1 MIKRE
6 ICYELKRCAGLL
18 PVVTLLGPR
27 QSGKTTIVRH
37 VFNGFSYANLEDS
50 QVFELARTDSRLFFK
65 QFAPPVIIDEIQ
77 RLPNLL
83 RDIQVLVDEDGK
95 PGRYV
100 LTGSHQPM
108 LQAEVSQS
116 LAGRTTLSTLL
127 PLSIRELGVTPSRDE
142 LLFSGFLPRIH
153 ASRLPP
159 RRILSDYLRTYVE
172 RDARQLVNVKDWQR
186 FETFLRLLAGRVGQ
200 VANLES
206 LSGDVGVSST
216 TLKNWLSVL
225 EASFVIFRLPPYYRN
240 FGKRFVKS
248 PKIYFTDVG
257 LASHL
262 LSISSVRQISQ
273 HPLVGGLFENMVVI
287 EALKARLNAGLE
299 PNLYY
304 MRDSS
309 GVEADLVLED
319 GAGLRLWEIKSSMTA
334 DMSFAR
340 NLRLLRKAIP
350 EVLSA
355 DVVYAGPDWP
365 LPPDGRFI
373 NFASIGEAVLCN
385 GEKDRRIDGL
395 DNRHRR

>member
-6 ICYELKRCAGLL
+6 ICGELEKCARLL

-27 QSGKTTIVRH
+27 QSGKTTLVKH
-37 VFNGFSYANLEDS
+37 VFRHYSYANLEDS

-65 QFAPPVIIDEIQ
+65 QFSPPVIIDEVQ
-77 RLPNLL
+77 RMPNLL
-83 RDIQVLVDEDGK
+83 RDIQVHVDEDGT
-95 PGRYV
+95 PGRFV

-127 PLSIRELGVTPSRDE
+127 PLSIRELGGELSRDE
-142 LLFSGFLPRIH
+142 LMFSGFLPRIH
-153 ASRLPP
+153 AFRLPP
-159 RRILSDYLRTYVE
+159 RRVLSDYLRTYVE
-172 RDARQLVNVKDWQR
+172 RDARQLINIKDWQR

-200 VANLES
+200 IANLEGF
-206 LSGDVGVSST
+206 SGDVGVSAI

-225 EASFVIFRLPPYYRN
+225 EASFIIFRLPPYYRN

-257 LASHL
+257 LAAHL
-262 LSISSVRQISQ
+262 LAISSARQIAQ

-319 GAGLRLWEIKSSMTA
+319 ATGLRLWEIKSSMTA

-350 EVLSA
+350 EVVSA
-355 DVVYAGPDWP
+355 DVVYAGEEWP
-365 LPPDGRFI
+365 LPPDGKFI
-373 NFASIGEAVLCN
+373 NFTSMGDAALCGGE
-385 GEKDRRIDGL
+385 EDG
-395 DNRHRR
+395 